1 MLIQANLGKALWP
14 YSIMA
19 AAYIRNRC
27 YNNRLKQTPYFA
39 LTGRNPNLANM
50 RVFGSVCY
58 AYEQDKQKLD
68 PLCKKGIFVGFDK
81 DSPAYL
87 VYFSETGKVLKY
99 RVVKF
104 TTKNVSEQET
114 QTEDTSS
121 VDFRMSQDNNGPCNS
136 SDVQNPG
143 PTHEGPYQQTEES
156 DEPDQQTEESDES
169 KADMNLQSDDG
180 IGHSQRER
188 KPPSY
193 LSDYITNV
201 QIGTDQ
207 VSGDVDYCYKVSG
220 FPETYQEAI

>member
-1 MLIQANLGKALWP
+1 
-14 YSIMA
+14 
-19 AAYIRNRC
+19 
-27 YNNRLKQTPYFA
+27 
-39 LTGRNPNLANM
+39 
-50 RVFGSVCY
+50 
-58 AYEQDKQKLD
+58 
-68 PLCKKGIFVGFDK
+68 
-81 DSPAYL
+81 

-180 IGHSQRER
+180 IGHSRRER

-220 FPETYQEAI
+220 FPETYQEAIESPDAELWKAAMREEMNSLNENNTFTLTALPEGRQTVGGRY